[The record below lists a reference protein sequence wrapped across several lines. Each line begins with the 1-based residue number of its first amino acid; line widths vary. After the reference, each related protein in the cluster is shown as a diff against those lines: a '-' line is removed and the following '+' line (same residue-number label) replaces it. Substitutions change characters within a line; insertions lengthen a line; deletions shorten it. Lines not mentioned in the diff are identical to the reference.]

1 MNTIEKKNNRRTF
14 RKIFFILIVVFA
26 VALIFNAVMFIIGIK
41 THHFQRWAK
50 EQYFGEI
57 IEIKDNEFLVQGRD
71 SEKRAVF
78 ITEKT
83 IIKKGPEAVHDRLKV
98 GEKVMIL
105 GPIDSEGRIN
115 AQLIR
120 IFDPNDPM
128 DKIPKF

>member
-1 MNTIEKKNNRRTF
+1 MNTLEKKNNRRTF
-14 RKIFFILIVVFA
+14 RKIIFILVAIFA
-26 VALIFNAVMFIIGIK
+26 VALIFNAVMLVIGIK

-57 IEIKDNEFLVQGRD
+57 IETKDNGFLVQGRD
-71 SEKRAVF
+71 SKKRIVLV
-78 ITEKT
+78 TEKT
-83 IIKKGPEAVHDRLKV
+83 IVKKGPEAVRDSLKV

-105 GPIDSEGRIN
+105 GPIDSEGQIN

-120 IFDPNDPM
+120 IFDPNDPI